1 MCVSELEDLETAG
14 EVYVIAPEDTLG
26 VGRTEKCVDKLMA
39 LYAQGYA
46 LTMQQM
52 PAIRAYLEE

>member
-1 MCVSELEDLETAG
+1 MSELEDLETAG
-14 EVYVIAPEDTLG
+14 EVYVIAPEDTIG
-26 VGRTEKCVDKLMA
+26 VSRTEKRVEKLME

-52 PAIRAYLEE
+52 PAIRAYLKD